1 MLSVITLIYEITFNT
16 TFSPWKRFFFW
27 NITASKTLLACH
39 TTASSTRRVFFSAQP
54 NKDNLFVEN
63 VTMVGKAI
71 KYKRNLK
78 VAVLPSYLT
87 AYCLVCFPPDFPH
100 TSHAERTAPFSSVSL
115 SAIVQVWQINPV
127 HIVSTW
133 QHPYQRVEIN
143 TISLSVEAEFFALP
157 PLTDV

>member
-1 MLSVITLIYEITFNT
+1 MKKILFLKHNCFKNP
-16 TFSPWKRFFFW
+16 FSLPH
-27 NITASKTLLACH
+27 NCLLNKE
-39 TTASSTRRVFFSAQP
+39 SFFSAQP

-127 HIVSTW
+127 HIVST
-133 QHPYQRVEIN
+133 
-143 TISLSVEAEFFALP
+143 
-157 PLTDV
+157 